1 MLPCLLSV
9 LLHEPLMNGDDG
21 FYTDGRGVDGEAPPD
36 YSQILDHPIGRT
48 QRLIFN
54 RYHASAD
61 AELHN
66 EADRLATMLGAH
78 SSWVERVVQAAK
90 RVDKGSAMLKVVV
103 GAYVEGSHST
113 DEVVRAAH
121 ELGMMDITGYDLFRI
136 VNHNRSGL
144 KVTRRYVADLYP
156 LARIPGVVA
165 DLQALGPH
173 VYDRFN
179 MVYAGWIRRVELEHS
194 GLSPKTVAR
203 MALKKAADE
212 FGIPVDAEEA
222 FC

>member
-1 MLPCLLSV
+1 MS
-9 LLHEPLMNGDDG
+9 DDSG

-48 QRLIFN
+48 QKLIFN
-54 RYHASAD
+54 RYHAPAD

-66 EADRLATMLGAH
+66 EADRLAAQLGAH
-78 SSWVERVVQAAK
+78 SAWVERVVQAAK
-90 RVDKGSAMLKVVV
+90 KVDKGSAMLKVVV

-113 DEVVRAAH
+113 YEVVRAAH

-136 VNHNRSGL
+136 ANHNLTGL
-144 KVTRRYVADLYP
+144 KVPLRSVADLYP
-156 LARIPGVVA
+156 LAMIPGVVA
-165 DLQALGPH
+165 DLHALGSH

-179 MVYAGWIRRVELEHS
+179 TIYAGWIRRVELEHS
-194 GLSPKTVAR
+194 GWSPKTVAR

-222 FC
+222 F